1 MFSGGKDSVA
11 ALLRLRAAPGRATGR
26 LIATV
31 SERDGRVP
39 LHGTPRALLQ
49 AQADA
54 LGLPLTVIELPEGCD
69 NATYTRR
76 LADVLLP
83 WKERGLQS
91 VAFGDLFLADIR
103 RFRERQLTELG
114 LAALFPLWGEDTAEL
129 AEALIADGLE
139 AVVCGV
145 DTQVLPERALGAAW
159 DRNFIAALPAGC
171 DPCGENGE
179 FHTLV
184 TRAPGMHG
192 RLAIEPVGRRFSHD
206 RFCMLDLRLA

>member
-11 ALLRLRAAPGRATGR
+11 ALLRLRAATGRAPGR

-39 LHGTPRALLQ
+39 LHGTPRAVLQ

-69 NATYTRR
+69 NATYIRR

-83 WKERGLQS
+83 LKERGLQS
-91 VAFGDLFLADIR
+91 VAFGDVFLADIR

-114 LAALFPLWGEDTAEL
+114 LAALFPLWGEDTDEL
-129 AEALIADGLE
+129 AEALIAGGLE

-145 DTQVLPERALGAAW
+145 DTQVLPERALGTAW
-159 DRNFIAALPAGC
+159 DRDFIAGLPAGC
-171 DPCGENGE
+171 DACGENGE

-184 TRAPGMHG
+184 TGAPGMHG
-192 RLAIEPVGRRFSHD
+192 RLAVEPLGRRFSHD